1 MTFDYTVKDAE
12 GIHARPAGVI
22 VAAAKAAGVPIKITK
37 GDKTIEAKKL
47 FALMGLGVKC
57 GETIT
62 VSCDDDAAAEAFK
75 KVLEENI

>member
-1 MTFDYTVKDAE
+1 MTFEYTVKDPE

-22 VAAAKAAGVPIKITK
+22 VAAAKAAAAPIKITK
-37 GDKTIEAKKL
+37 GEKTIEAKKL
-47 FALMGLGVKC
+47 FALMGLGIKC

-75 KVLEENI
+75 KVLEENV

>member
-1 MTFDYTVKDAE
+1 MTFEFTVTDPE

-37 GDKTIEAKKL
+37 GAKTVEAKKL
-47 FALMGLGVKC
+47 FALMGLGIKS

-75 KVLEENI
+75 KVLEENC